1 MTFLEAV
8 NEVLERLR
16 ESTVLTVNSTSYS
29 KLIGHFV
36 NDAKRQVEDAW
47 DWEVL
52 GTQVP
57 ITTVAGTTTYTV
69 TGSGVRQK
77 SVTVNNTTSG
87 RQNRLRNVP
96 YKWIED
102 QQQLATSTNGA
113 PTYFAWNGNDG
124 TDSIVEL
131 WPRPD
136 AAYTI
141 SFNMTVPQT
150 KLTSDST
157 EILVPGELV
166 VEGAFARALVERGE
180 DGSLNS
186 SEAYNLFKGNMSD
199 RIALEAARDAGSDEW
214 VAT

>member
-16 ESTVLTVNSTSYS
+16 EDTVTTISGNSYA

-36 NDAKRQVEDAW
+36 NDSKRQVEDAW

-52 GTQVP
+52 GVQVP
-57 ITTVAGTTTYTV
+57 ITTVAGTTSYTV
-69 TGSGVRQK
+69 TGSGMRQK

-102 QQQLATSTNGA
+102 QQQLTTSSRGA
-113 PTYFAWNGNDG
+113 PAYFAWNGNDG

-131 WPRPD
+131 WPVPD
-136 AAYTI
+136 SAYVI

-150 KLTSDST
+150 KLINDGDVIQVPA
-157 EILVPGELV
+157 EIV
-166 VEGAFARALVERGE
+166 VEGAYARALVERGE